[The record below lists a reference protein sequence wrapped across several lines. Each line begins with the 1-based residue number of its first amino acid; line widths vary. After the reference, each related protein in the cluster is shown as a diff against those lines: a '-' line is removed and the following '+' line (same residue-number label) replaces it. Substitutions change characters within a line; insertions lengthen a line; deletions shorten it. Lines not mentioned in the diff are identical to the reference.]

1 MLENEHPRAKTVPIQ
16 PKAVQFLPSFSEQLT
31 KLIDFVSLTNLP
43 VFRREAALREEA
55 SKKEAAKREA
65 TVRGVLLDQNS
76 IVFFSLRR
84 CFSPS
89 SLNTKKKHKETS
101 KRKREFLRTCSLVSL
116 NLTT

>member
-55 SKKEAAKREA
+55 AKKEAVKREA
-65 TVRGVLLDQNS
+65 TVTVKVDGKEVADTEIKIDVDACQAKYDG
-76 IVFFSLRR
+76 RR
-84 CFSPS
+84 KPP
-89 SLNTKKKHKETS
+89 
-101 KRKREFLRTCSLVSL
+101 RTLAAL
-116 NLTT
+116 